1 MHWDVNKNPPPA
13 FQADDG
19 VPHNEALYKTFNPLI
34 QRGKECRE
42 TKNPQAFSRL
52 RILRNDRLLELR
64 ADDLSERASAAP
76 EDNRHALIGEYWLCG
91 VNELSIMLTLLLQR
105 IVA

>member
-1 MHWDVNKNPPPA
+1 MTAYVEHYAVHWDVNKNPPPA

-52 RILRNDRLLELR
+52 RILEMIGYSDYEQMIWVR
-64 ADDLSERASAAP
+64 AP
-76 EDNRHALIGEYWLCG
+76 
-91 VNELSIMLTLLLQR
+91 VQR
-105 IVA
+105 RKIIVMP